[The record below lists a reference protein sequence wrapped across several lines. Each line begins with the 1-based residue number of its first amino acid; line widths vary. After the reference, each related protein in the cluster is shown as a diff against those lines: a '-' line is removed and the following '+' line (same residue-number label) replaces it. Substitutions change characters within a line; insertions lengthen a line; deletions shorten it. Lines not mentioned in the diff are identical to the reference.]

1 MLLLAAHLLVT
12 PCRHHATPISMAEA
26 LEALPRRE
34 LQALAKQSGLRAN
47 QKSSVLIA
55 QLSGRNGGVWPPA
68 GVAGAP
74 VDLPAAEDEDLRLLS
89 RRELQEVAKRRGV
102 RANAKSSE
110 IISALES
117 LRHADRAAPEPDP
130 APAPPEAAAP
140 VEAADVGLDLVE
152 RARPAV
158 LTPAPCAGGRWQPI
172 RLRGPSLEL
181 TLLVR
186 DVGTPVGRL
195 DVPPLSIVGERL
207 GGAEVEAEVLPALE
221 LGEEEVALAAGW
233 ASTLTGLLGI
243 DEPGL
248 FPAPAQMLHADG
260 VSSGS
265 AGGAGE
271 AAVLFWPQ
279 TEVGGGAGAAGERR
293 ALDALRDPAQWE
305 RLTADPGAAE
315 PRATEL
321 GTAELGTAEPG
332 DAAAWPEDG
341 EGEPV
346 VVLEHRRPE
355 WVALTPTLRL
365 SRGVAGLARVNPDRN
380 EQSGVGEKT
389 HRNPKNALQEAAYR
403 RGLPPPSYASEQLS
417 EQVWAATLSLE
428 GYGHFRGE
436 PAPRKRLAEMAAARL
451 GLRAV
456 EEGAEPPA
464 AAAEEEPAVLPP
476 GGVGSP
482 KARLGR
488 LATRAGGYVA
498 YSVEHLG
505 HQLFRATVRLAG
517 IEAASPAAWPPAAG
531 LDAAGEPAR
540 SKKLAAQSAATVA
553 LGEWGD
559 QLALLCEPGADAAGE
574 EGEGGGAVLR
584 LALPLRAS
592 QWRGAACA
600 VVMARVLAHAA
611 EVRLLRADLL
621 TLLPAAS
628 VPSCATL
635 CGATTPRSIG
645 GGGEGSNEMSAW
657 VGNAVLGLCCKVAAV
672 LALGAPPRRAQQVF
686 SPHYYR
692 WLGTSWLAGRV
703 RSRGWEKALFLQPW
717 AGESGI
723 TRGGASP
730 ETQKEVGEAV
740 IGAVFL
746 HSLAAHGVDRAMEDA
761 WRLCS
766 RVVLRGEGSVAEG
779 WGEALAVLR
788 PRLVARRPGPVRVWV
803 DLLSLPW
810 PNPHPHPHPN
820 PTPTPRSTSSPSRGL
835 TLTLTLTPTLTPT
848 LGRPPLPPVAE
859 RAGPVRLGRL
869 ARVGGAVARVR
880 R

>member
-1 MLLLAAHLLVT
+1 
-12 PCRHHATPISMAEA
+12 
-26 LEALPRRE
+26 
-34 LQALAKQSGLRAN
+34 
-47 QKSSVLIA
+47 
-55 QLSGRNGGVWPPA
+55 
-68 GVAGAP
+68 
-74 VDLPAAEDEDLRLLS
+74 
-89 RRELQEVAKRRGV
+89 
-102 RANAKSSE
+102 
-110 IISALES
+110 
-117 LRHADRAAPEPDP
+117 
-130 APAPPEAAAP
+130 
-140 VEAADVGLDLVE
+140 
-152 RARPAV
+152 
-158 LTPAPCAGGRWQPI
+158 
-172 RLRGPSLEL
+172 
-181 TLLVR
+181 
-186 DVGTPVGRL
+186 
-195 DVPPLSIVGERL
+195 
-207 GGAEVEAEVLPALE
+207 
-221 LGEEEVALAAGW
+221 
-233 ASTLTGLLGI
+233 
-243 DEPGL
+243 
-248 FPAPAQMLHADG
+248 
-260 VSSGS
+260 
-265 AGGAGE
+265 
-271 AAVLFWPQ
+271 
-279 TEVGGGAGAAGERR
+279 
-293 ALDALRDPAQWE
+293 
-305 RLTADPGAAE
+305 
-315 PRATEL
+315 
-321 GTAELGTAEPG
+321 
-332 DAAAWPEDG
+332 
-341 EGEPV
+341 
-346 VVLEHRRPE
+346 
-355 WVALTPTLRL
+355 
-365 SRGVAGLARVNPDRN
+365 
-380 EQSGVGEKT
+380 
-389 HRNPKNALQEAAYR
+389 
-403 RGLPPPSYASEQLS
+403 
-417 EQVWAATLSLE
+417 
-428 GYGHFRGE
+428 
-436 PAPRKRLAEMAAARL
+436 MAAARL

-517 IEAASPAAWPPAAG
+517 I
-531 LDAAGEPAR
+531 DAAGEPAR

-628 VPSCATL
+628 VPSYATL

-820 PTPTPRSTSSPSRGL
+820 PNPNPRSTSSPSRGRASRACS
-835 TLTLTLTPTLTPT
+835 P
-848 LGRPPLPPVAE
+848 RPPRASGRGSRSSSSVTASSASSTRSTSSSRCPARPSAACGRRLASRWRGTNSS
-859 RAGPVRLGRL
+859 RAGSRASSAQTAPG
-869 ARVGGAVARVR
+869 
-880 R
+880 